1 MANLDVVSNPFNR
14 VGDEFGTASTAR
26 VGNNNQIAATGET
39 EPGGAIAGILAD
51 VRRFL
56 GGNSTNIAA
65 TGEQGAGA
73 TVAATGEKD
82 PAATVANL
90 WGEGLVPN
98 FDKFNMNMSGITFN
112 PNINTGGS
120 DSFTPSSN
128 TTTTTTTTTTAAA

>member
-1 MANLDVVSNPFNR
+1 MSNLNAVSNPVNR

-26 VGNNNQIAATGET
+26 VGNDKKIAATGET

-51 VRRFL
+51 VRRFFSV
-56 GGNSTNIAA
+56 NNDNIAA
-65 TGEQGAGA
+65 TGEQGAGGSIAADKQA
-73 TVAATGEKD
+73 TDTK
-82 PAATVANL
+82 VANL